1 MNGESG
7 FRRLLRRPLLWALI
21 FGMLVV
27 YGIYAFRQ
35 IPVEVLPRF
44 NFPQIS
50 VVMHMPGATAAEL
63 ESQIVRPLEGQMLV
77 LPNLVSVRS
86 VMGNGTVEIDI
97 RFREGTD
104 AQQDLLTVN
113 SAIDR
118 ARSQLPANIQPR
130 VEIMGNAINEV
141 VDYAAEIP
149 AGVSPA
155 RVERAARAFVV
166 PALRAVPGV
175 QLVNLFG
182 AGEEALWVQPDL
194 AALHHYHVPVTSIV
208 RAIKDQVLLQPGGYV
223 TLGHQDI
230 IIEARSLPVHIAEL
244 ERIPVSGPNGPIP
257 LSNLARVVRAA
268 MPTHNTVLLDGHPS
282 VALIV
287 FKQPGASTV
296 PVTQAVQSVLDE
308 TLNQLP
314 AGVRWVRYYNQGH
327 LVNVIG
333 ADLGRNLILG
343 GILAVFVLFWIL
355 GAGRGIWVLG
365 CSIPISLLLGIA
377 LLHTAGQSLDL
388 MTLGALTVAVGMLA
402 DDAILVLES
411 IYYCWEQGDSHWAG
425 VWRGVKTIAIPDI
438 TGTLTIVAV
447 FVPLLF
453 VGGLAGLFFI
463 PFALAMTLVLLAS
476 LAVSLS
482 FIPLSLG
489 FIGARQR
496 STPTSGGKWLER
508 SRRLN
513 EKLFN
518 LVVRGPRL
526 SLAITFGILIL
537 SLAGLALVPV
547 NFLPLPNE
555 GVLLESFT
563 LPPGSSLVDTEA
575 AVQKITRRLSAD
587 TAVSHVSARIGSAST
602 TAYTEPAYAG
612 EIQILLKPDVNVNSL
627 GAIGRRLLKKSQLTG
642 VQLAIDT
649 PTVERVGES
658 LSGLPMPFVIHLFGS
673 SISELRKI
681 AEKVTTRLQTI
692 PSLTSLFNNDGY
704 PVTQLQLRPK
714 PDALTA
720 YALTPAQL
728 YAQVNPLLNGQIVAQ
743 VPEGNVPL
751 DLYMRLADAQDK
763 SLADLGRVPIRT
775 VRPSGAAIGGWTPL
789 NQLADLNLVTTPNQ
803 IRHIGGARALDIYA
817 TPTGGIGSTIAAAKR
832 ALAGLKLPPGYRISF
847 GGLYPELIAAAEG
860 LGMAALAAFVFLV
873 AILILQFESLLVPGI
888 LLLEIPLALM
898 GGAIALIVSGVG
910 LNATGL
916 VAFLTLIGIG
926 LNHGIVLLDRARHNE
941 TAGMPVGE
949 AVREAIH
956 VRFRPIVLTAL
967 TAALGML
974 PTALGWG
981 QGAAPEQGLA
991 VVLFGGVLWSAV
1003 RSTNLIPALYIY
1015 WRRKHLAKGGIPG
1028 LSQSV

>member
-1 MNGESG
+1 MNDKSG
-7 FRRLLRRPLLWALI
+7 FQRLLQRPLLWVLV
-21 FGMLVV
+21 FGVLVA
-27 YGIYAFRQ
+27 YGLYAFKQ
-35 IPVEVLPRF
+35 LPVEVLPRF

-50 VVMHMPGATAAEL
+50 VVTHMPGATAAEL
-63 ESQIVRPLEGQMLV
+63 ESQIVWPLEGQILV
-77 LPNLVSVRS
+77 LPNLVNVRS
-86 VMGNGTVEIDI
+86 VMGNGTVEIDV
-97 RFREGTD
+97 RFRDGTD
-104 AQQDLLTVN
+104 AQQDLLAVN

-118 ARSQLPANIQPR
+118 ARSQLPAN
-130 VEIMGNAINEV
+130 VHSWAEIMGNAINEV
-141 VDYAAEIP
+141 ADYAAQIP
-149 AGVSPA
+149 AGVAPA
-155 RVERAARAFVV
+155 EVERTALANIV

-175 QLVNLFG
+175 QLVDLFG
-182 AGEEALWVQPDL
+182 VGEEALWVQPDL
-194 AALHHYHVPVTSIV
+194 AALHRYHVPVTSIV
-208 RAIKDQVLLQPGGYV
+208 QAIKDQVLLQPGGYV

-230 IIEARSLPVHIAEL
+230 FIEARNLPAHIAEL
-244 ERIPVSGPNGPIP
+244 ERIPVPGPNGPIP
-257 LSNLARVVRAA
+257 LRDLARVVRAA
-268 MPTHNTVLLDGHPS
+268 MPTHNAVLLDGHPA

-296 PVTQAVQSVLDE
+296 PVAQAVQSVLDE

-314 AGVRWVRYYNQGH
+314 AGVHWIRYYNQGH
-327 LVNVIG
+327 LVHVVG

-343 GILAVFVLFWIL
+343 GILAVAVLFWVL
-355 GAGRGIWVLG
+355 GAGRGIWVLA
-365 CSIPISLLLGIA
+365 CSIPLSLLLGIA
-377 LLHTAGQSLDL
+377 ALHTAGQSLNL

-411 IYYCWEQGDSHWAG
+411 IYHCWEQGDGHWAG
-425 VWRGVKTIAIPDI
+425 IWRGVKAIAIPDI
-438 TGTLTIVAV
+438 TGTLTTVAV

-463 PFALAMTLVLLAS
+463 PFALAMTLVLLGS

-489 FIGARQR
+489 FIGARSR
-496 STPTSGGKWLER
+496 STPTAGGKWLER
-508 SRRLN
+508 LRRLN

-518 LVVRGPRL
+518 LVSRGPRL

-537 SLAGLALVPV
+537 SLAGLALVSV

-575 AVQKITRRLSAD
+575 AVRQITQRLSVDPVVA
-587 TAVSHVSARIGSAST
+587 HVSARIGSASA

-612 EIQILLKPDVNVNSL
+612 EIEILLKPGVNVNSL
-627 GAIGRRLLKKSQLTG
+627 DTIGQRLQKESQLTG
-642 VQLAIDT
+642 VQLAVDT

-673 SISELRKI
+673 SISELRKV
-681 AEKVTTRLQTI
+681 ADEVTAQLQTI
-692 PSLTSLFNNDGY
+692 PSLTSIFNNDGY
-704 PVTQLQLRPK
+704 PVTQLQLQLK
-714 PDALTA
+714 PDALAA
-720 YALTPAQL
+720 YGLTPAQL
-728 YAQVNPLLNGQIVAQ
+728 YAQVNPLLNGEMVAQ
-743 VPEGNVPL
+743 MPEGNVPL
-751 DLYMRLADAQDK
+751 DLYMRLADAPDK
-763 SLADLGRVPIRT
+763 SLTELGQVPIRT
-775 VRPSGAAIGGWTPL
+775 APPTGAAMRGWTPL
-789 NQLADLNLVTTPNQ
+789 DQLADLNLVTTPNQ

-817 TPTGGIGSTIAAAKR
+817 TPTGALGSTIAAAKR
-832 ALAGLKLPPGYRISF
+832 ALAGLKLPPGYRVSF

-860 LGMAALAAFVFLV
+860 LGLAALAAFVLMV
-873 AILILQFESLLVPGI
+873 GILILQFEGLLVPGI

-898 GGAIALIVSGVG
+898 GGAVALIVSGVG

-941 TAGMPVGE
+941 AAGMPVEE
-949 AVREAIH
+949 AVREAIQ
-956 VRFRPIVLTAL
+956 VRFRPILLTVL

-991 VVLFGGVLWSAV
+991 VVLLGGVLWSAI
-1003 RSTNLIPALYIY
+1003 RSTNLIPALYLY
-1015 WRRKHLAKGGIPG
+1015 WRRKQLEKGATT
-1028 LSQSV
+1028 